1 MAWRTR
7 PWAQAAAA
15 AALVAASSYVSSWCT
30 HDVSSGAAGGRPVL
44 GPLNAGFATLS
55 YDRDADLPLP
65 RLVVTAERSAATDDD
80 VIGAL
85 AFVSKVLRR
94 RRPFSVLYDMRAITL
109 PTLSRKQLGLGVD
122 WAREQAAPLDAQLQ
136 CIAYLIRSPLVRAA
150 AQVVIRFL
158 KPPQPTFIGACGTDA
173 ALEARPTPQNTSP

>member
-1 MAWRTR
+1 
-7 PWAQAAAA
+7 
-15 AALVAASSYVSSWCT
+15 
-30 HDVSSGAAGGRPVL
+30 
-44 GPLNAGFATLS
+44 
-55 YDRDADLPLP
+55 
-65 RLVVTAERSAATDDD
+65 VVTAERSAATDDD